1 MPTSEKALDIR
12 VAIEGSEPE
21 IWRALRL
28 PLDAPLNTLHEAI
41 QRAFGWENRHLHLFH
56 PQGVFGE
63 ARPIAGS
70 DDSADEMDMDSAEGM
85 TVGQLLSGEG
95 STLVYEYDLGDSWLH
110 TVTVTGPAIV
120 PAGQISC
127 LGGANRAPL
136 EDAGGLWGYH
146 EKLRIL
152 ADPSD
157 PEHAEIADWVRYVT
171 GAFDPTTFD
180 PTEFDLDAVNKSL
193 DRMRIVLADEPPT
206 PEERAAVLRPVR
218 WLLERAREDGLELT
232 KDGYLKPAVVREAVL
247 ALELGYPWDTY
258 ASPREVNVPP
268 IALLREH
275 IQYWKLLRKYKGRLQ
290 PSPAARRT
298 YDDDA
303 ALWDCL
309 ADRMADQENL
319 ALRVGLEA
327 LVRWLLGDQHIP
339 RSQRG
344 YAMASE
350 LFHAGLRPAGGGE
363 LTEQDGEE
371 IYHELRRQLNSLGL
385 FEGELLLGGRKLT
398 PAGLKFLLTLRR
410 RFEAARG

>member
-1 MPTSEKALDIR
+1 MPASEKALDVR
-12 VAIEGSEPE
+12 VALEGSDPE
-21 IWRALRL
+21 IWRSLRL

-56 PQGVFGE
+56 PQGAFGA

-85 TVGQLLSGEG
+85 TVGQLLPGEG
-95 STLVYEYDLGDSWLH
+95 STLVYEYDLGDSWRH
-110 TVTVTGPAIV
+110 TVTVTGHAIV

-136 EDAGGLWGYH
+136 EDAGGIWGYQ

-157 PEHAEIADWVRYVT
+157 SEHAEIADWVQYVT
-171 GAFDPTTFD
+171 GSYDATTFD
-180 PTEFDLDAVNKSL
+180 PAEFDLDAVNKSL
-193 DRMRIVLADEPPT
+193 DRLGVLLADEPPT

-232 KDGYLKPAVVREAVL
+232 KDGYVKPAVVREAVL
-247 ALELGYPWDTY
+247 ALDLGFPWDSY
-258 ASPREVNVPP
+258 KAPREVNVPP

-275 IQYWKLLRKYKGRLQ
+275 LQHWNLLRKYKGRLQ
-290 PSPAARRT
+290 PSPAARKT

-309 ADRMADQENL
+309 ADRMANQEGI

-327 LVRWLLGDQHIP
+327 VVRWLLGDQRVP

-344 YAMASE
+344 YAMVSE

-371 IYHELRRQLNSLGL
+371 IYNELRRQLNSLGL
-385 FEGELLLGGRKLT
+385 FEGDRFLGGRELT

-410 RFEAARG
+410 RFEVAS

>member
-1 MPTSEKALDIR
+1 MPTSEKALDVR

-21 IWRALRL
+21 IWRSLRL
-28 PLDAPLNTLHEAI
+28 PLNAPLNTLHEAI

-56 PQGVFGE
+56 PEGVFGE
-63 ARPIAGS
+63 ARPIAGNEE
-70 DDSADEMDMDSAEGM
+70 SAREMDMDSAEGM
-85 TVGQLLSGEG
+85 TVAQLLSGEG
-95 STLVYEYDLGDSWLH
+95 STLVYEYDLGDTWLH
-110 TVTVTGPAIV
+110 AITVTGHAIV

-127 LGGANRAPL
+127 LGGENRGPL
-136 EDAGGLWGYH
+136 EDAGGIWGYQ

-157 PEHAEIADWVRYVT
+157 PEHEEIADWVQYVS
-171 GAFDPTTFD
+171 GVLHPSMFD

-218 WLLERAREDGLELT
+218 WLLDRAREDGLELT
-232 KDGYLKPAVVREAVL
+232 KDGYVKPAVVREAVL

-319 ALRVGLEA
+319 ALRVGLEV

-339 RSQRG
+339 RSQHG
-344 YAMASE
+344 HAMMSE
-350 LFHAGLRPAGGGE
+350 LFHAGLRPSRGGM
-363 LTEQDGEE
+363 LTEEDGED
-371 IYHELRRQLNSLGL
+371 IYNELRRQLNSLGL
-385 FEGELLLGGRKLT
+385 FEGDLLLGGRELT
-398 PAGLKFLLTLRR
+398 PAGLKFLLALRR
-410 RFEAARG
+410 RFEAAR

>member
-1 MPTSEKALDIR
+1 MPTSEKALDVR

-21 IWRALRL
+21 IWRSLRL
-28 PLDAPLNTLHEAI
+28 PLNAPLNTLHEVI

-56 PQGVFGE
+56 PEGVSGE
-63 ARPIAGS
+63 ARPIAG
-70 DDSADEMDMDSAEGM
+70 DEESAQEMDMDSAEGM
-85 TVGQLLSGEG
+85 TVAQLLSGEG
-95 STLVYEYDLGDSWLH
+95 ATLVYEYDLGDSWLH
-110 TVTVTGPAIV
+110 TITVTGHAIA

-127 LGGANRAPL
+127 LGGENRGPL
-136 EDAGGLWGYH
+136 EDAGGIWGYQ

-157 PEHAEIADWVRYVT
+157 PEHAEIADWFTYVT

-193 DRMRIVLADEPPT
+193 GRLGVLQADEPPT
-206 PEERAAVLRPVR
+206 PEEQAAVLRPVR

-232 KDGYLKPAVVREAVL
+232 KDGYLKPATVREAVL
-247 ALELGYPWDTY
+247 ALELGYPWDSY
-258 ASPREVNVPP
+258 KAPRESNVPH

-275 IQYWKLLRKYKGRLQ
+275 VQYWKLLRKYKGRLQ
-290 PSPAARRT
+290 PSPAARKT

-303 ALWDCL
+303 ALWDYL
-309 ADRMADQENL
+309 ADRLTDQENI

-344 YAMASE
+344 HAMVSE

-363 LTEQDGEE
+363 LTERDGED
-371 IYHELRRQLNSLGL
+371 IYNELRRQLNSLGL
-385 FEGELLLGGRKLT
+385 FEGDLFFGGREPT
-398 PAGLKFLLTLRR
+398 PAGLKFLLALRR
-410 RFEAARG
+410 RFEAARE

>member
-21 IWRALRL
+21 IWRSLRL
-28 PLDAPLNTLHEAI
+28 PLNAPLNTLHEAI

-56 PQGVFGE
+56 PEGVFGE
-63 ARPIAGS
+63 ARPIAG
-70 DDSADEMDMDSAEGM
+70 DEESAQEMDMDSAEGM
-85 TVGQLLSGEG
+85 TVAQLLSGEG

-110 TVTVTGPAIV
+110 AITVTGHAIV

-127 LGGANRAPL
+127 LGGENRGPL
-136 EDAGGLWGYH
+136 EDAGGIWGYQ

-157 PEHAEIADWVRYVT
+157 PEHEEIADWVQYVS
-171 GAFDPTTFD
+171 GALRPTAFD

-193 DRMRIVLADEPPT
+193 DRMCLVLADEPPT
-206 PEERAAVLRPVR
+206 PEDRAAVLRPVR
-218 WLLERAREDGLELT
+218 WLLDRAREDGLELT

-290 PSPAARRT
+290 PSPAARKT

-344 YAMASE
+344 HAMMSE
-350 LFHAGLRPAGGGE
+350 LFHAGLRPSGGGM
-363 LTEQDGEE
+363 LTEEDGED
-371 IYHELRRQLNSLGL
+371 IYNELRRQLNSLGL
-385 FEGELLLGGRKLT
+385 FEGDLLLGGRKLT
-398 PAGLKFLLTLRR
+398 PAGLKFLLALRR
-410 RFEAARG
+410 SFEAAR